1 LYWYLGFLIFNIE
14 LIDVLFYNII
24 SRFKYLLRYKLSFN

>member
-1 LYWYLGFLIFNIE
+1 LGFLIFNIE

-24 SRFKYLLRYKLSFN
+24 SRFKYWQRSFV